1 MGDIVI
7 RIGKGSDQ
15 PKEQKNQYKSAV
27 AGQGA
32 AALLYSTDFYH
43 FQIISTKEFINLR
56 GDISIAKWLVPFLVQ
71 QDRAFLFQRGRSP
84 PFSLEFY
91 QKISDWRK
99 NNMEGNHPKRRRD
112 KYNPYYICELEGHY
126 YISFQDGQGVLH
138 KFEIN
143 RTLYEVF
150 DDFELKDISYLHKWD
165 KYIVHSEVW
174 ESTLDDRAFM
184 QPESV
189 EEIVLKNILTEKL
202 HRAIRTL
209 SPIQRRRLILY
220 FYEGMTYEKI
230 AEREGCSKMSVK
242 RSIDAAI
249 GKLRKILKK

>member
-1 MGDIVI
+1 
-7 RIGKGSDQ
+7 
-15 PKEQKNQYKSAV
+15 
-27 AGQGA
+27 
-32 AALLYSTDFYH
+32 
-43 FQIISTKEFINLR
+43 
-56 GDISIAKWLVPFLVQ
+56 
-71 QDRAFLFQRGRSP
+71 
-84 PFSLEFY
+84 
-91 QKISDWRK
+91 
-99 NNMEGNHPKRRRD
+99 MEGNHPKRRRD

-138 KFEIN
+138 EFEIS

-150 DDFELKDISYLHKWD
+150 DDSELKDISYLHKWD
-165 KYIVHSEVW
+165 KYIEHSEVW
-174 ESTLDDRAFM
+174 ESTLNERALI

-209 SPIQRRRLILY
+209 PLIQRRRLILY
-220 FYEGMTYEKI
+220 FYEGLTYEKI

-249 GKLRKILKK
+249 GKLKKILKK